1 MNSAILEHNERFLTY
16 VTRQE
21 RITQARMDWISRFY
35 DCLIGNFECLFDC
48 GALDELQEKARELL
62 ELEVAESEV
71 VESMA
76 ESNLRMARES
86 RDDI

>member
-1 MNSAILEHNERFLTY
+1 MSNVAILEHNERFLTY

-21 RITQARMDWISRFY
+21 RITQARMDWIGSFY
-35 DCLIGNFECLFDC
+35 DCLIENFQCLFDC
-48 GALDELQEKARELL
+48 GALNELQDKARKLL

-71 VESMA
+71 IESMA

-86 RDDI
+86 RGV